1 MTTIEHRR
9 IAVEDLIDNP
19 DNPRSDLGPDQ
30 DLVELANSLAKDGN
44 TDDCHVVPV
53 TDGEDA
59 GKWML
64 LEGHRRKAAAL
75 LGNVTELDCKIRHDL
90 DTKAKQIAFMITA
103 NTHREN
109 FTEMDTARGVQSLL
123 DCEGMNVKAVAKS
136 LSRGEKY
143 VRSRSKMTKLSTA
156 AQGKIEDSTLNIE
169 QAMEL
174 LTFADDKEAEE
185 RLLKVADKPNDWEVR
200 LAAEKELRA
209 WRENL
214 PRLTAEL
221 QGAGVEVAD
230 RPEGPQWEWKDF
242 SPTYADHEITEAVE
256 RDLVAIVHPDF
267 PKITWARKREAQ
279 KPWTP
284 PEKTP
289 EEIAAAVRRG
299 EIIRGLELA
308 APVREA
314 FLRGALKKPEASVV
328 HQLALDMAEQLPL
341 AAVGFWLGI
350 EEHEE
355 IDDQEIVD
363 GIAKLSTDQLIVLN
377 HLVRHGGNKEE
388 LLADLAAW
396 GRDTGYM
403 STGPWRESLEHSYS
417 YKWTEAEL
425 DAIQYFAA
433 QKAATAEGDDDD
445 EA

>member
-1 MTTIEHRR
+1 MTTIETRR

-53 TDGEDA
+53 ADGEDA

-75 LGNVTELDCKIRHDL
+75 LGNVAELTCKIRHDL

-143 VRSRSKMTKLSTA
+143 VRSRSKMTKLSPA
-156 AQGKIEDSTLNIE
+156 AQGKIEDSTLNID
-169 QAMEL
+169 QALEL
-174 LTFADDKEAEE
+174 LAFADDEKAEE
-185 RLLKVADKPNDWEVR
+185 RLLQVSDKPNDWEVR

-221 QGAGVEVAD
+221 QGAGVQVAD
-230 RPEGPQWEWKDF
+230 RPKGPQWEWKDF
-242 SPTYADHEITEAVE
+242 YPTYNDHEVTEAVE
-256 RDLVAIVHPDF
+256 QDLIAIVHPDF
-267 PKITWARKREAQ
+267 PKITWARKREER

-284 PEKTP
+284 PERTP
-289 EEIAAAVRRG
+289 EEIAADVRRS

-308 APVREA
+308 APVRES
-314 FLRGALKKPEASVV
+314 FLKGVLKKPTAEVL
-328 HQLALDMAEQLPL
+328 HHLALDMAEQLDL
-341 AAVGFWLGI
+341 GQVAYWLGM

-355 IDDQEIVD
+355 IDDQEVVD
-363 GIAKLSTDQLIVLN
+363 EIAKLSTDQLIVLT
-377 HLVRHGGNKEE
+377 HLVRHGREE
-388 LLADLAAW
+388 LLTELASWA
-396 GRDTGYM
+396 RDTGYM
-403 STGPWRESLEHSYS
+403 STGPWRESLQHSYG
-417 YKWTEAEL
+417 YQWTEAEL
-425 DAIQYFAA
+425 DAIRHIAE
-433 QKAATAEGDDDD
+433 QKAAQQEGGDNAHTA
-445 EA
+445 

>member
-1 MTTIEHRR
+1 MTTIETRR
-9 IAVEDLIDNP
+9 IAVDDLIDNP
-19 DNPRSDLGPDQ
+19 DNPRSDLGSDQ

-44 TDDCHVVPV
+44 TDDCHVVPI
-53 TDGEDA
+53 TEGADA
-59 GKWML
+59 GKFTL
-64 LEGHRRKAAAL
+64 LEGHRRKAAAR
-75 LGNVTELDCKIRHDL
+75 LGNVADLACKIRHDL
-90 DTKAKQIAFMITA
+90 DTKAKQIAFMIVA

-109 FTEMDTARGVQSLL
+109 FTEMDAARGVQALL

-143 VRSRSKMTKLSTA
+143 VRSRSKITKLSSA
-156 AQGKIEDSTLNIE
+156 AQTKIEDATLNID
-169 QAMEL
+169 QALEL
-174 LTFADDKEAEE
+174 LAFADDEKAEQ
-185 RLLKVADKPNDWEVR
+185 RLLQVADKPNDWEVR
-200 LAAEKELRA
+200 LAAEKEVRA

-230 RPEGPQWEWKDF
+230 RPEGPQWEWKEL
-242 SPTYADHEITEAVE
+242 SPTYTEATVAE
-256 RDLVAIVHPDF
+256 AVAGDLIAILHPDF
-267 PKITWARKREAQ
+267 PKITWARKRQ
-279 KPWTP
+279 THKPWTP

-289 EEIAAAVRRG
+289 EEIAADVRRG

-308 APVREA
+308 APVRES
-314 FLRGALKKPEASVV
+314 FLKGVLKKPTADIV
-328 HQLALDMAEQLPL
+328 HQLALDMAEQLDL
-341 AAVGFWLGI
+341 TSVGFWLGI

-363 GIAKLSTDQLIVLN
+363 EIAKLSTDQLIVLN

-388 LLADLAAW
+388 LLTDLACW

-403 STGPWRESLEHSYS
+403 STGAWRESLEHSYG

-425 DAIQYFAA
+425 DAIQHFAA
-433 QKAATAEGDDDD
+433 QRAASEEGENDN
-445 EA
+445 A

>member
-1 MTTIEHRR
+1 MTTIETRR
-9 IAVEDLIDNP
+9 IAVDALIDNP
-19 DNPRSDLGPDQ
+19 DNPRSDLGSDQ

-44 TDDCHVVPV
+44 TDDCHVVPM
-53 TDGEDA
+53 TEGADA
-59 GKWML
+59 GKFML
-64 LEGHRRKAAAL
+64 LEGHRRKAAAR
-75 LGNVTELDCKIRHDL
+75 LGNVADLACKIRHDL
-90 DTKAKQIAFMITA
+90 DTKAKQIAFMIVA

-109 FTEMDTARGVQSLL
+109 FTEMDAARGVQSLL

-143 VRSRSKMTKLSTA
+143 VRSRSKITKLSQA
-156 AQGKIEDSTLNIE
+156 AQTKIEDATLNID
-169 QAMEL
+169 QALEL
-174 LTFADDKEAEE
+174 LAFADDEKAEE
-185 RLLKVADKPNDWEVR
+185 RLLQVADKPNDWEVR
-200 LAAEKELRA
+200 LAAEKEVRA

-221 QGAGVEVAD
+221 QGAGVEVVD
-230 RPEGPQWEWKDF
+230 RPEGPQWEWKDI
-242 SPTYADHEITEAVE
+242 SPTYTEHSVTEAVE
-256 RDLVAIVHPDF
+256 KDLIAVVHPDF
-267 PKITWARKREAQ
+267 PKITWARKREAH

-289 EEIAAAVRRG
+289 EEIAADVRRG

-308 APVREA
+308 APVRES
-314 FLRGALKKPEASVV
+314 FLKGILKKPAADVV
-328 HQLALDMAEQLPL
+328 HQLALDMAEQLDL
-341 AAVGFWLGI
+341 GSVGFWLGI

-388 LLADLAAW
+388 LLTDLASW

-403 STGPWRESLEHSYS
+403 STGPWRESLEHSYG
-417 YKWTEAEL
+417 YQWTEAEL
-425 DAIQYFAA
+425 EAIQHFAA
-433 QKAATAEGDDDD
+433 QKAALAEGDDNDD
-445 EA
+445 I